1 MVVISYRS
9 MVSTYRSSRYRTNNQ
24 CYLRQPKH
32 REAET
37 VNKPDMSHSLLTSIS
52 STEPFHPNRHNS
64 MIYGNPPETL
74 YQCPYLFHNWLTKM
88 SSSVQIE
95 WNILKW
101 IVRSHKSWNENLN
114 FITWSVPSLPPFSS
128 FTNQFMF
135 RNGNHLVYINRSSN
149 EVGLLVIRILGYL
162 IILKHRNNQS
172 CSAAQAGGG
181 NHNLYFNLFIFQ
193 HAMMSPCRELCLD
206 GREYKYQYFRFLWS
220 LPLCEVLHRNESVLK
235 AKALVYFHKGMFKVR
250 LILFLDL
257 LTRSMKLL
265 TTLSDSLPSWHHSM
279 TMTHLNQNQF

>member
-1 MVVISYRS
+1 

-114 FITWSVPSLPPFSS
+114 FITWSVPSLPPFAS

-193 HAMMSPCRELCLD
+193 HAMMFPCRELCLD
-206 GREYKYQYFRFLWS
+206 GGNININISGSSGLSRSAKFFTEMNPCSKLKPWCTSIKECLRFVSSFNLG
-220 LPLCEVLHRNESVLK
+220 LCK
-235 AKALVYFHKGMFKVR
+235 
-250 LILFLDL
+250 
-257 LTRSMKLL
+257 
-265 TTLSDSLPSWHHSM
+265 
-279 TMTHLNQNQF
+279 